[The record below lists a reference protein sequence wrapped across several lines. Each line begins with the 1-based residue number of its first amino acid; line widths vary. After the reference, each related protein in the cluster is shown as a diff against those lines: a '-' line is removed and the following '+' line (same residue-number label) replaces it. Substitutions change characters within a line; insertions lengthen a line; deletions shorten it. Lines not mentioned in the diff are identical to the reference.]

1 MKKKMTNKEKTFLSI
16 IIPVVILFFAFNT
29 LPMIKGFIYSLTNYK
44 GYGSYE
50 FVGFRNYID
59 LFSDARVG
67 KSYLFTF
74 KYALV
79 GTVLVNV
86 LSLIMALGLNAQIRF
101 KSALRG
107 IYFVPN
113 ILGGLVVGYIFSFL
127 FTYILPA
134 VGDTFNISWL
144 QNSILASE
152 KYAWIAVLVVG
163 VWQAVAMNTII
174 YVSGLQT
181 VPEDVYEASMLDGA
195 NKWQKFWKVTLPLIM
210 PFVTIN
216 LVLSTKNML
225 MVFDQIMSLTK
236 GGPAQSTESISYLI
250 YQNGMS
256 GGQFGFQSANAVI
269 FFLIIVGISLF
280 QMTVTVFFPLYM
292 ALIIA
297 FKQPSEMTND
307 VAGSLTFPEKLSFS
321 NFSQAMEVTDFWHS
335 LSNSLLITVV
345 TIILAILIHSIAG
358 YVIGRSMN
366 KKKGYKL
373 TYFYIVS
380 GMFVPFSILMMPL
393 VKQTAQM
400 HLGNRAGVIILYLV
414 FYMPMNILL
423 YSGYMKNIP
432 TALEEAAEID
442 GATTWKTYW
451 KVIFPMMTPMH
462 ATVAILT
469 ALGTWNDVMTPLVI
483 MSGTGQNTLP
493 LAQLNFQTQFG
504 TNYNLAF
511 ASYILAL
518 IPILIFY
525 IICQKQILNGVA
537 NGAVKG

>member
-1 MKKKMTNKEKTFLSI
+1 MKKKMSNRDKTFWAVV
-16 IIPVVILFFAFNT
+16 IPVVVLFFAFNT
-29 LPMIKGFIYSLTNYK
+29 LPMIKGVIYSFTNYK
-44 GYGSYE
+44 GYGSYDY
-50 FVGFRNYID
+50 VGLRNYTD
-59 LFSDARVG
+59 LFTDARVG

-74 KYALV
+74 KYAIA

-86 LSLIMALGLNAQIRF
+86 LSLVMAVALNSNIRG

-107 IYFVPN
+107 VYFVPN
-113 ILGGLVVGYIFSFL
+113 ILGGLVIGYIFSFI
-127 FTYILPA
+127 FTYILPV
-134 VGDTFNISWL
+134 VGNTFNIGFL

-152 KYAWIAVLVVG
+152 KYAWIGVLIVG

-174 YVSGLQT
+174 YISGLQT

-195 NKWQKFWKVTLPLIM
+195 GKWKQFWKVTFPLVM

-216 LVLSTKNML
+216 LVLSTKNFL

-250 YQNGMS
+250 YRNGMD
-256 GGQFGFQSANAVI
+256 GGAVI
-269 FFLIIVGISLF
+269 MKKQKTNWVLTIVLILGTL
-280 QMTVTVFFPLYM
+280 TVFFPLYM
-292 ALIIA
+292 AVIIA
-297 FKQPSEMTND
+297 FKKPSEMTND
-307 VAGSLTFPEKLSFS
+307 VAGALSFPSKWSFS
-321 NFSQAMEVTDFWHS
+321 NFTEAMKVTDFWHS
-335 LSNSLLITVV
+335 LGNSLLITIV
-345 TIILAILIHSIAG
+345 TIVLAIIIHSIAG
-358 YVIGRSMN
+358 YVIGRGMAR
-366 KKKGYKL
+366 KKSFRFIYL
-373 TYFYIVS
+373 YIVS

-400 HLGNRAGVIILYLV
+400 GLGNRAGVIILYLV
-414 FYMPMNILL
+414 FYMPMNVLL
-423 YSGYMKNIP
+423 YSGYLKNIP
-432 TALEEAAEID
+432 MALEEAADID
-442 GATTWKTYW
+442 GASTWTTYW
-451 KVIFPMMTPMH
+451 RVVFPMMKPMH

-537 NGAVKG
+537 NGAIKG